1 MTEYGRKLLEQENEF
16 VKGMLVE
23 YGIREVTTDKQ
34 AKNGTRELEFPVP
47 CYSKQR
53 LKWYKRKKY
62 DLKDL
67 PRLRIASF
75 KSGYVRKQNGAD
87 RAYQINPV
95 YMQNY
100 QCVWQRD
107 NGQLY
112 TSNGVN
118 RARAQDLPRLRIAS
132 FKSGYVRKQNGA
144 DRAYQINPVYMQ
156 NYQCVWQRDNGQLY
170 ISNGVNRARALIHS
184 PIVRLNYILQFYLRN
199 YANN

>member
-1 MTEYGRKLLEQENEF
+1 MTEYGRKLLEKENDF
-16 VKGMLVE
+16 VRTMLVD
-23 YGIREVTTDKQ
+23 YGIREVTTAKQ
-34 AKNGTRELEFPVP
+34 AKNGTREFEFPVP

-53 LKWYKRKKY
+53 IKWFKRKKY

-75 KSGYVRKQNGAD
+75 KSGYVRKQNGAC

-118 RARAQDLPRLRIAS
+118 H
-132 FKSGYVRKQNGA
+132 
-144 DRAYQINPVYMQ
+144 
-156 NYQCVWQRDNGQLY
+156 
-170 ISNGVNRARALIHS
+170 ARALIHS
-184 PIVRLNYILQFYLRN
+184 PIVRLNYILQFYLKN

>member
-1 MTEYGRKLLEQENEF
+1 MTNYQKEQLMLDEQF
-16 VKGMLVE
+16 VRRMLMD
-23 YGIREVTTDKQ
+23 YGIREVTTAKQ
-34 AKNGTRELEFPVP
+34 AKNGTREFEFPVP
-47 CYSKQR
+47 CYSKPR
-53 LKWYKRKKY
+53 LKWFKRKKY

-100 QCVWQRD
+100 QYVWQRD

-118 RARAQDLPRLRIAS
+118 H
-132 FKSGYVRKQNGA
+132 
-144 DRAYQINPVYMQ
+144 
-156 NYQCVWQRDNGQLY
+156 
-170 ISNGVNRARALIHS
+170 ARALIVS

>member
-1 MTEYGRKLLEQENEF
+1 MTEYGKKLLQQENDF
-16 VKGMLVE
+16 VKTMLVD

-34 AKNGTRELEFPVP
+34 AKNGTREFEFPVP
-47 CYSKQR
+47 CYSRER
-53 LKWYKRKKY
+53 LKWYKRKRY

-75 KSGYVRKQNGAD
+75 KSGYVRKQNGAC

-100 QCVWQRD
+100 QYVWQRD

-118 RARAQDLPRLRIAS
+118 H
-132 FKSGYVRKQNGA
+132 
-144 DRAYQINPVYMQ
+144 
-156 NYQCVWQRDNGQLY
+156 
-170 ISNGVNRARALIHS
+170 ARALIVS
-184 PIVRLNYILQFYLRN
+184 PIVRLNYILQFYLKN

>member
-1 MTEYGRKLLEQENEF
+1 MTEYGKKLLQQENDF
-16 VKGMLVE
+16 VRTMLVD

-34 AKNGTRELEFPVP
+34 AKNGTREFEFPVP

-53 LKWYKRKKY
+53 LKWFKRKKY

-75 KSGYVRKQNGAD
+75 KSGYVRKQNGAYT
-87 RAYQINPV
+87 AYQINPV

-100 QCVWQRD
+100 QYVWQRD

-118 RARAQDLPRLRIAS
+118 H
-132 FKSGYVRKQNGA
+132 
-144 DRAYQINPVYMQ
+144 
-156 NYQCVWQRDNGQLY
+156 
-170 ISNGVNRARALIHS
+170 ARALIHS
-184 PIVRLNYILQFYLRN
+184 PITRLNYILKFYLKN
-199 YANN
+199 YAKN

>member
-1 MTEYGRKLLEQENEF
+1 MTNYQRQRLELENSF
-16 VKGMLVE
+16 VKTMLVD
-23 YGIREVTTDKQ
+23 YGIREVTTAKQ
-34 AKNGTRELEFPVP
+34 AKNGTREFEFPVP
-47 CYSKQR
+47 CYSKPR
-53 LKWYKRKKY
+53 LKWFKKKKY

-75 KSGYVRKQNGAD
+75 KSGYVRKQNGAC

-118 RARAQDLPRLRIAS
+118 H
-132 FKSGYVRKQNGA
+132 
-144 DRAYQINPVYMQ
+144 
-156 NYQCVWQRDNGQLY
+156 
-170 ISNGVNRARALIHS
+170 ARALIVS
-184 PIVRLNYILQFYLRN
+184 PIVRLNYILKFYLKN
-199 YANN
+199 YAKN

>member
-1 MTEYGRKLLEQENEF
+1 MTNYQRQQLELENSF
-16 VKGMLVE
+16 VKTMLVD
-23 YGIREVTTDKQ
+23 YGIREVTTAKQ
-34 AKNGTRELEFPVP
+34 AKNGTREFEFPVP
-47 CYSKQR
+47 CYSKPR
-53 LKWYKRKKY
+53 LKWFKKKKY

-75 KSGYVRKQNGAD
+75 KSGYVRKQNGAC

-118 RARAQDLPRLRIAS
+118 H
-132 FKSGYVRKQNGA
+132 
-144 DRAYQINPVYMQ
+144 
-156 NYQCVWQRDNGQLY
+156 
-170 ISNGVNRARALIHS
+170 ARALIVS

-199 YANN
+199 YAKN

>member
-16 VKGMLVE
+16 VKDMLVE
-23 YGIREVTTDKQ
+23 YGIREVTTPKQ
-34 AKNGTRELEFPVP
+34 AKNGTREFEFPVP
-47 CYSKQR
+47 SYSKER
-53 LKWYKRKKY
+53 LKWFKRKKY

-75 KSGYVRKQNGAD
+75 KSGYVRKQNGAC

-107 NGQLY
+107 NGELY

-118 RARAQDLPRLRIAS
+118 H
-132 FKSGYVRKQNGA
+132 
-144 DRAYQINPVYMQ
+144 
-156 NYQCVWQRDNGQLY
+156 
-170 ISNGVNRARALIHS
+170 ARALIHS
-184 PIVRLNYILQFYLRN
+184 PIVRLNYMIQFYLKN

>member
-16 VKGMLVE
+16 VKDILVE
-23 YGIREVTTDKQ
+23 YGIREVTTPKQ
-34 AKNGTRELEFPVP
+34 AKNGTREFEFPVP
-47 CYSKQR
+47 SYSKER
-53 LKWYKRKKY
+53 LKWFKRKKY

-75 KSGYVRKQNGAD
+75 KSGYVRKQNGAC

-118 RARAQDLPRLRIAS
+118 H
-132 FKSGYVRKQNGA
+132 
-144 DRAYQINPVYMQ
+144 
-156 NYQCVWQRDNGQLY
+156 
-170 ISNGVNRARALIHS
+170 ARALIHS
-184 PIVRLNYILQFYLRN
+184 PIVRLNYMIQFYLKN